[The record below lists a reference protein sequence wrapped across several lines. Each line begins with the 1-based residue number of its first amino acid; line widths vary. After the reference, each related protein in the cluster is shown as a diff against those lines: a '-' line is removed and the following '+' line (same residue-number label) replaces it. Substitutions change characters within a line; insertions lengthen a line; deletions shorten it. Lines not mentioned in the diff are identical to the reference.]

1 LGKRPDRHPPASERR
16 LARARVL
23 PSASDDSAAGALS
36 VAHGERAS
44 RFRRVL
50 AEGTQPRIR
59 RRVCTGMQTSQ
70 RWPIGTTGA
79 LWLAFLLVIGHYLA
93 MFGVGGVLT
102 ILLGIEDRREI
113 WQAPPAAFIINIG
126 VGLFEI
132 GVVLRLGMC
141 RYARLSFREVGWIG
155 LALRDVAYG
164 VLGFVL
170 LAVSVTCVLATDS
183 GFADAITYIADR
195 IAHYTPQQR
204 VFFVLMGVIAA
215 IPEETIFRGILQP
228 TLQAKVGRWP
238 GILVTAVIFALYHVH
253 FAFSLPRVISHM
265 CSGLILGLLRE
276 RTGTLWAPAIAHA
289 LLWVI
294 FGAI

>member
-1 LGKRPDRHPPASERR
+1 
-16 LARARVL
+16 
-23 PSASDDSAAGALS
+23 
-36 VAHGERAS
+36 
-44 RFRRVL
+44 
-50 AEGTQPRIR
+50 
-59 RRVCTGMQTSQ
+59 MQTLP
-70 RWPIGTTGA
+70 RWPIGTTKA

-93 MFGVGGVLT
+93 MFGIGGVLT
-102 ILLGIEDRREI
+102 IALGIHDRREI

-132 GVVLRLGMC
+132 GIVLGIFMR
-141 RYARLSFREVGWIG
+141 RYARLSFRDAGWIG

-170 LAVSVTCVLATDS
+170 FALVVTGVFAAES
-183 GFADAITYIADR
+183 GLRDAIAYIADR

-204 VFFVLMGVIAA
+204 AFFVLMGVIAA

-228 TLQAKVGRWP
+228 TLQTKLGRWS
-238 GILVTAVIFALYHVH
+238 GILATALIFALYHVH
-253 FAFSLPRVISHM
+253 FAFALSRVISHL
-265 CSGLILGLLRE
+265 CWGLILGMLRE

-289 LLWVI
+289 LMWII

>member
-1 LGKRPDRHPPASERR
+1 M
-16 LARARVL
+16 
-23 PSASDDSAAGALS
+23 
-36 VAHGERAS
+36 
-44 RFRRVL
+44 
-50 AEGTQPRIR
+50 T
-59 RRVCTGMQTSQ
+59 MQTSQ

-93 MFGVGGVLT
+93 MFGVGGALT
-102 ILLGIEDRREI
+102 VLLGIHDRREI

-132 GVVLRLGMC
+132 GLVLGLWMR
-141 RYARLSFREVGWIG
+141 RYARLSFREAGWTG
-155 LALRDVAYG
+155 LAPRDVPYG

-170 LAVSVTCVLATDS
+170 FAIVVTCVFATDD
-183 GFADAITYIADR
+183 GFEDAIAYIADT

-204 VFFVLMGVIAA
+204 VFFALMAVVAA

-228 TLQAKVGRWP
+228 TLQNKVGRWS
-238 GILVTAVIFALYHVH
+238 GILLTAVIFALYHVH
-253 FAFSLPRVISHM
+253 FAFALPRIISHL
-265 CSGLILGLLRE
+265 SWGLILGLLRE

-289 LLWVI
+289 LMWII